1 MKKIIFSISF
11 CLIASIGINAQEN
24 NKQEEE
30 TPKTEVVKKVK
41 KDKPVRSP
49 WNSGILMGAKTSV
62 VPSKGS
68 IRFDLAHN
76 FGAMENGS
84 SDLFGIYA
92 PAANVRMGLSYVPIK
107 NVEVGV
113 GVTKFN
119 ITTDLNAKWTVFE
132 QTRKNTMP
140 VSVTLV
146 GNIGIDGRSSDVFG
160 TEYDFANR
168 LSYFSQLLIGRRI
181 NKYVSVQAGA
191 GFTHFNSAAE
201 NVNHDIISM
210 HFGGKAR
217 ITSTMSFIASTDIPL
232 DIQGISEY
240 TNPVTV
246 ARPNIQGGI
255 ELITPTHAFQI
266 YVGTANEILPQN
278 IVMYNTNNFD
288 FKGIRFGFILTKL

>member
-11 CLIASIGINAQEN
+11 CLIASIGMNAQEN
-24 NKQEEE
+24 SSQKDE
-30 TPKTEVVKKVK
+30 PVKKEVVKKKK

-62 VPSKGS
+62 VPNKGS
-68 IRFDLAHN
+68 VRFDLAHN
-76 FGAMENGS
+76 FGSMENGQ
-84 SDLFGIYA
+84 SDLLGIYA

-107 NVEVGV
+107 NLEVGV

-132 QTRKNTMP
+132 QTRKNKIP
-140 VSVTLV
+140 VSITLV
-146 GNIGIDGRSSDVFG
+146 GNIGVDGRESDVFG
-160 TEYDFANR
+160 SEYAFADR
-168 LSYFSQLLIGRRI
+168 LSYYSQFLIGRKI
-181 NKYVSVQAGA
+181 NKYVSLQTGV
-191 GFTHFNSAAE
+191 GFTHFNSAAD
-201 NVNHDIISM
+201 NVNHDIISI

-217 ITSTMSFIASTDIPL
+217 ITSTISFIASTDIPL
-232 DIQGISEY
+232 EIQGISEY
-240 TNPVTV
+240 TDPVTI

-266 YVGTANEILPQN
+266 YIGTANEILPQN

-288 FKGIRFGFILTKL
+288 FEGIRFGFILTKL